1 MERVLESLNISNFV
15 ADSENSTRQEG
26 FAKII
31 MNRGIDSAVIKYKNF
46 AFGRPEDEGKD
57 LRKFFY
63 DKDGRVVKKLS
74 FDADGNIVTKEESS
88 FDSKGKI
95 IANKIITP
103 ADISDE
109 SYEYSE
115 VKGRSRLRKYTFD
128 NHKWEHPKIEVY
140 HDDRFGRIAK
150 KVSFGHLGEEELIT
164 HYLYDTDK
172 DRKVTYRHV
181 TLPDETLV
189 LTLLYTYDKN
199 KDKQLALYSFLLS
212 PDEITEI
219 RRTDKD
225 TWELESLSQSH
236 WKYDADGNIC
246 DFYRDEDFVV
256 PLNWFG
262 VIDTN
267 SFKPGHRR
275 MVTEKSKSEYAKI
288 NGKYYL
294 AKTTEFLTRF
304 EEPCLVKEYSY
315 FNKENEAIF
324 P

>member
-15 ADSENSTRQEG
+15 AESENNTRQEG

-31 MNRGIDSAVIKYKNF
+31 MNRGIDSAVITYKNF
-46 AFGRPEDEGKD
+46 AFGQPVSEGKD
-57 LRKFFY
+57 FRKFFY
-63 DKDGRVVKKLS
+63 DKEGRVVRKLS
-74 FDADGNIVTKEESS
+74 FDTDGNIVIKEEST
-88 FDSKGKI
+88 FDNKGKI

-103 ADISDE
+103 VDISDE
-109 SYEYSE
+109 SYEYTE
-115 VKGRSRLRKYTFD
+115 VKGRMRLSKYTFD
-128 NHKWEHPKIEVY
+128 NHKWLHPKIEEY

-150 KVSFGHLGEEELIT
+150 KVSFGHLGCPELIT
-164 HYLYDTDK
+164 RYIYDTDK

-189 LTLLYTYDKN
+189 LTLLYTYDN
-199 KDKQLALYSFLLS
+199 KKEKQTALYSFLLS
-212 PDEITEI
+212 PDEITEL
-219 RRTDKD
+219 RQTDKD

-236 WKYDADGNIC
+236 WKYDAAGNIS

-275 MVTEKSKSEYAKI
+275 IVTERSESEYTKI
-288 NGKYYL
+288 NEKYYL

-304 EEPCLVKEYSY
+304 EEPYLVKEYTY
-315 FNKENEAIF
+315 WDKGGKAI